1 MAEKNFMK
9 NEEDDARKWRLSGV
23 KWTDQAD
30 SLQPKPSPGIIP
42 PSLCCSWKKMLLVEL
57 LCVTCD
63 CAVHWSALSFIYKD
77 TETEMWRV
85 VLISNVHFFLF
96 HILWTGN
103 KIWHMESLS
112 GSCFRRSHAQKSVWF
127 LSTKDSFFHGYIC
140 EFRTGGH
147 PLLRRLPLWYNVY
160 GMPCGP
166 LGQHFLG

>member
-57 LCVTCD
+57 LCVTC
-63 CAVHWSALSFIYKD
+63 AVHWSALSFIYKD

-85 VLISNVHFFLF
+85 VLISKRAFFFFFIFCGQGTRFDTWKACLVIASVGHMHRKVFDFFQQKTLF
-96 HILWTGN
+96 SMGTYA
-103 KIWHMESLS
+103 SL
-112 GSCFRRSHAQKSVWF
+112 GLEATHCWDGCLYDTMYMACLVAH
-127 LSTKDSFFHGYIC
+127 
-140 EFRTGGH
+140 
-147 PLLRRLPLWYNVY
+147 
-160 GMPCGP
+160 
-166 LGQHFLG
+166 